1 MSKVTSKL
9 QVTIPKAIADQFGIK
24 PGAELAWI
32 ASGDSIRVVPAA
44 AQKAVEDQELRLK
57 LFDEATARQRRREKR
72 DPKRP
77 AAKDRGWNREDLYR
91 RGRAR

>member
-1 MSKVTSKL
+1 MTSKL

-24 PGAELAWI
+24 PGAELDWI

-44 AQKAVEDQELRLK
+44 SQGPAEDRELRLK

-72 DPKRP
+72 ASKRP
-77 AAKDRGWNREDLYR
+77 AAKDRGWKREDLYR